1 VTEKLTEDL
10 DEELWNAEDL
20 KIPVFHTED
29 GM

>member
-10 DEELWNAEDL
+10 DEEVWNAEDL
-20 KIPVFHTED
+20 RIPVFHTED